1 MLSRSTLTPDCEVS
15 IPKKTSLSCKT
26 ERYYQRKIMKLIWK
40 LTENPFG
47 FMVLDRIPPLHLLGT
62 FLDPFTRFNLEGYLQ
77 TVLPTDRTSIVYNSL
92 VKTIGKSR
100 KSDSYEFMSK
110 YFETVSKLQGVSTIF
125 YSWFLWQ
132 A

>member
-1 MLSRSTLTPDCEVS
+1 
-15 IPKKTSLSCKT
+15 
-26 ERYYQRKIMKLIWK
+26 MKLIWK

-47 FMVLDRIPPLHLLGT
+47 FMVLDRNPFLHVLGT
-62 FLDPFTRFNLEGYLQ
+62 ILDPFTRFNLEGYLQ
-77 TVLPTDRTSIVYNSL
+77 TVLPPDSTSIVYNSL

-100 KSDSYEFMSK
+100 KSNSYEFMSK
-110 YFETVSKLQGVSTIF
+110 YFETVSKVKGVSTIF